1 MLLTAESSDKERSD
15 KHEGEVNELTPSSP
29 LDTKSELTPSELL
42 AIGLLRSRREAGL
55 EKWRCLNVKEKAT
68 AQPPEAKNQSPS
80 PLNSSPSGKTHS
92 YSPPPEE
99 PDGPEA
105 SQESY
110 GGDWVAH
117 FADELLPGGSSA
129 VMSSPQNATAADQ
142 GGSSKGNAAM
152 TTHQ

>member
-1 MLLTAESSDKERSD
+1 MLLTAESIRVDAFVSEALFTDD
-15 KHEGEVNELTPSSP
+15 GE
-29 LDTKSELTPSELL
+29 SELL